1 MSISHILINYIVT
14 ININND
20 VLFDDKNLTNCF
32 HANKTAGMTDNQG
45 SGYRRNE
52 RKSPVFEEEM
62 NLGMTDLKQRQEI

>member
-1 MSISHILINYIVT
+1 
-14 ININND
+14 